1 MDEHCN
7 ITFDFLIGD
16 TGINKHYAV
25 SYEDFSKLFN
35 DGITSH
41 DILVAYIAI
50 NNLAYPFLID
60 DHQGN
65 VVEVGCAYLSDS
77 TLVYPVIFKSGTKEA
92 KEALKRNFLGGLL
105 NVENPDRMTIYH
117 AVRDNK
123 AFTMDF
129 LDEKTHEH
137 NPKALTREKT
147 IMLYHSI
154 ASQPQNE

>member
-16 TGINKHYAV
+16 TGINKHYAI

-35 DGITSH
+35 D
-41 DILVAYIAI
+41 
-50 NNLAYPFLID
+50 
-60 DHQGN
+60 
-65 VVEVGCAYLSDS
+65 
-77 TLVYPVIFKSGTKEA
+77 VYPVIFKSGTKEA